1 MSAPQNTYPYARPAR
16 RPPSSAYS
24 PRSATKKSIWAKA
37 FTRVVILFVVT
48 VFAILAF
55 YGSLVISADKLT
67 LDQQTTVENAIK
79 VLENRGF
86 TDEVTYLR
94 RYAVFRSSDN
104 WLNASVDKENAYA
117 ATNYPVEIV
126 TLYPAF
132 FKDPIDDTERAV
144 VLLHEARHLQGK
156 DEKDAYEFVWR
167 NRKQL
172 GWTADRYKGTEVFQ
186 QVSEHT
192 RQYAPILFVCDF
204 HVSGD
209 CTE

>member
-1 MSAPQNTYPYARPAR
+1 MIA
-16 RPPSSAYS
+16 
-24 PRSATKKSIWAKA
+24 
-37 FTRVVILFVVT
+37 
-48 VFAILAF
+48 FAILAF
-55 YGSLVISADKLT
+55 YGSLVVSADRLT
-67 LDQQTTVENAIK
+67 LDQQTSVRNAISA
-79 VLENRGF
+79 LEARGF

-117 ATNYPVEIV
+117 ATNYPFEIV

-132 FKDPIDDTERAV
+132 FKDPIDDTERSV

-156 DEKDAYEFVWR
+156 DEKDAYEFVWK

-172 GWTADRYKGTEVFQ
+172 GWTADKYKGTDVFQ

-192 RQYAPILFVCDF
+192 RQYAPLLFVCDF

>member
-1 MSAPQNTYPYARPAR
+1 MRPAP
-16 RPPSSAYS
+16 RPPSSSYS
-24 PRSATKKSIWAKA
+24 SRLKTRKSIWIKVAYRIFA
-37 FTRVVILFVVT
+37 FIIVT
-48 VFAILAF
+48 LVAIGIF
-55 YGSLVISADKLT
+55 YGSLVYSADALSR
-67 LDQQTTVENAIK
+67 DQQSTVNNAIRL
-79 VLENRGF
+79 LETRGF
-86 TDEVTYLR
+86 TDEVNYLR
-94 RYAVFRSSDN
+94 RFAVLRSSDN

-117 ATNYPVEIV
+117 ATNYPFEIV

-132 FKDPIDDTERAV
+132 FKDPVDDTERAV

-156 DEKDAYEFVWR
+156 DEKDAYEFVWK

-172 GWTADRYKGTEVFQ
+172 GWIAASYKGTEVFQ

-204 HVSGD
+204 RISGD

>member
-1 MSAPQNTYPYARPAR
+1 MSAPQNTYSYARPTR

-24 PRSATKKSIWAKA
+24 PRSCKGKSIWAKA
-37 FTRVVILFVVT
+37 FTRVVILVVVT
-48 VFAILAF
+48 VVAILAF
-55 YGSLVISADKLT
+55 YGSLVMSADRLT
-67 LDQQTTVENAIK
+67 LDQKTTVENAMK
-79 VLENRGF
+79 VLETRGF
-86 TDEVTYLR
+86 ADEVAYLR

-117 ATNYPVEIV
+117 ATNYPFEIV

-156 DEKDAYEFVWR
+156 DEKDAYEFVWK

-172 GWTADRYKGTEVFQ
+172 GWTAASYKGTEVFQ

>member
-1 MSAPQNTYPYARPAR
+1 MSAPQNTYSYVRPER
-16 RPPSSAYS
+16 RSSSSAYP
-24 PRSATKKSIWAKA
+24 PRSAKQKSIWTKA
-37 FTRVVILFVVT
+37 FTRVAVFLVVT
-48 VFAILAF
+48 VVAILAF
-55 YGSLVISADKLT
+55 YGSLVVSADRLT
-67 LDQQTTVENAIK
+67 LDQQATVQNAIK
-79 VLENRGF
+79 VLEARGF

-104 WLNASVDKENAYA
+104 WLNASVNKENAYA
-117 ATNYPVEIV
+117 ATNYPFEIV

-132 FKDPIDDTERAV
+132 FKDPFDDTERAV

-156 DEKDAYEFVWR
+156 DEKDAYEFVWK

-172 GWTADRYKGTEVFQ
+172 GWTADKYKGTEVFQ
-186 QVSEHT
+186 QVSQHT